1 MRLCRRVLA
10 VVFSGLVV
18 SAAFGAAK
26 RITLTELTAD
36 PGRYLGHELELARGY
51 CVQGGVSGNETGYQ
65 CSTDGNVW
73 IAARTVSPASA
84 KKKVDASCGGLDA
97 IERSSFC
104 GARITFTP
112 SSMEKTNRN
121 IDSPN
126 TVLLLYAPEAH
137 LTF

>member
-1 MRLCRRVLA
+1 MRIYRRVLA

-18 SAAFGAAK
+18 SAAFGAAR

-84 KKKVDASCGGLDA
+84 KKKVDANCGGLDA
-97 IERSSFC
+97 LERSSFC

-112 SSMEKTNRN
+112 SSMEKTNQN
-121 IDSPN
+121 IESPK

>member
-1 MRLCRRVLA
+1 MRIYRRVLA

-18 SAAFGAAK
+18 SAAFGAAR

-51 CVQGGVSGNETGYQ
+51 CVQGGVSGNATGYQ

-73 IAARTVSPASA
+73 IAARAVSPASA
-84 KKKVDASCGGLDA
+84 RKKVDANCGGLDA

-112 SSMEKTNRN
+112 SSMEKTNHD

-126 TVLLLYAPEAH
+126 TVLLLFAPEAH

>member
-1 MRLCRRVLA
+1 MRPYRRVLT

-18 SAAFGAAK
+18 SAAFGAAR

-36 PGRYLGHELELARGY
+36 PGRYLGHELEIARGY

-73 IAARTVSPASA
+73 IAARALSPASA
-84 KKKVDASCGGLDA
+84 KKKVDANCGGIDV
-97 IERSSFC
+97 IERSPSC

-112 SSMEKTNRN
+112 SSMEKTNHN
-121 IDSPN
+121 IESPK
-126 TVLLLYAPEAH
+126 TVLLLYAPEVH

>member
-1 MRLCRRVLA
+1 MRSYRRVLA

-18 SAAFGAAK
+18 SAAFGAAR
-26 RITLTELTAD
+26 RITLTELTND
-36 PGRYLGHELELARGY
+36 PGRYLGHELEITRGY

-84 KKKVDASCGGLDA
+84 KKKVDANCGGLDA

-112 SSMEKTNRN
+112 SSMEKTNHD
-121 IDSPN
+121 IESPK